1 MIYLAIIALVLI
13 VIYLVMIYNSLV
25 SKRNDVDYAFG
36 GMDTMLK
43 KRYDLLPN
51 LVAIV
56 KTYMEHEK
64 STLVEIAELRSRR
77 EAPELKQQEKEE
89 LDTKVETAMSR
100 VMLSVENYPNLKA
113 NTNFL
118 KLQAAWNECEEQ
130 IAASRR
136 AYNSAVT
143 EYNTAFEQFP
153 GSQFAGTLRY
163 EKKKVFEIPEL
174 ERANISAKD
183 LFAGK

>member
-1 MIYLAIIALVLI
+1 MIYLLITIIILI
-13 VIYLVMIYNSLV
+13 LIYLVTVYNGLV
-25 SKRNDVDYAFG
+25 SKKNDVDYAFS
-36 GMDTMLK
+36 GMDAMLK

-51 LVAIV
+51 LVSIV

-64 STLVEIAELRSRR
+64 STLMEVTELRTRR
-77 EAPELKQQEKEE
+77 DTPELKQHEKEE
-89 LDTKVETAMSR
+89 LDSKVESAMNR

-113 NTNFL
+113 NQNFL

-136 AYNSAVT
+136 AFNSAVT
-143 EYNTAFEQFP
+143 EYNSAFEQFP
-153 GSQFAGTLRY
+153 GSQFAGVLKFER
-163 EKKKVFEIPEL
+163 KKVFEISEQ
-174 ERANISAKD
+174 ERGNISAKD

>member
-1 MIYLAIIALVLI
+1 MIYAILIALVLI
-13 VIYLVMIYNSLV
+13 GIYLVMLYNNLV
-25 SKRNDVDYAFG
+25 SKKNDVDYAFS
-36 GMDTMLK
+36 GMDAMLK

-51 LVAIV
+51 LVTLV

-64 STLVEIAELRSRR
+64 NTLVEVTELRSRR
-77 EAPELKQQEKEE
+77 DAPELKQHEKEE
-89 LDTKVETAMSR
+89 LDTKVESAMNR

-113 NTNFL
+113 NQNFL

-136 AYNSAVT
+136 AFNSAVT
-143 EYNTAFEQFP
+143 EYNSAFEQFP
-153 GSQFAGTLRY
+153 GNQFAGMLKFER
-163 EKKKVFEIPEL
+163 KKVFEITEQ
-174 ERANISAKD
+174 ERGNVSAKD

>member
-1 MIYLAIIALVLI
+1 VTSVYNGLVG
-13 VIYLVMIYNSLV
+13 
-25 SKRNDVDYAFG
+25 KKNDVDYAFS

-64 STLVEIAELRSRR
+64 STFVEISAMRSQRD
-77 EAPELKQQEKEE
+77 APQLKQEEKDA
-89 LDTKVETAMSR
+89 LDSKVESAMSR

-113 NTNFL
+113 NVNFL

-136 AYNSAVT
+136 AFNSAVT
-143 EYNTAFEQFP
+143 EYNNAFEQFP
-153 GSQFAGTLRY
+153 GSQFAGILNY
-163 EKKKVFEIPEL
+163 ERKKVFEITEQ
-174 ERANISAKD
+174 ERGNISAKD
-183 LFAGK
+183 LFAAK